1 MGRAEQLLKGLHR
14 NWKLQMPEGF
24 QLPAQDLC
32 PLHQPTAA
40 TQRALW
46 GTATPARK
54 AACLGSL
61 SQSLGC
67 GCMGAPQKQEVCLEE
82 RSQPRISHT
91 PHPAISLKFYLMCLE
106 PKKGTE
112 VTTSIAWQRLD

>member
-61 SQSLGC
+61 SLWDVDAWEPPKSRKYAWKSAVSLGF
-67 GCMGAPQKQEVCLEE
+67 L
-82 RSQPRISHT
+82 T
-91 PHPAISLKFYLMCLE
+91 HPTLPFPSSFI
-106 PKKGTE
+106 
-112 VTTSIAWQRLD
+112 